1 MANGTIHNNAAE
13 ILFAE
18 LLGASVV
25 DGLGAPAV
33 VGADDG
39 ANEEVGPAVG
49 DLVVVVVGLP
59 GAAVVV
65 VVVTLAVDGAPGT
78 GAAVDGA
85 PGAGAAVVVVV
96 VGPDVGA
103 GAVVVVVVT
112 GALVAPP
119 NTTAMYTALGLTR

>member
-13 ILFAE
+13 ILLAE

-25 DGLGAPAV
+25 DGLGAPGV
-33 VGADDG
+33 VGAEDG

-103 GAVVVVVVT
+103 AVVVVVVT

-119 NTTAMYTALGLTR
+119 NTTAIYTALGLTR

>member
-1 MANGTIHNNAAE
+1 MANGTIHNNAAG
-13 ILFAE
+13 ILLAE

-25 DGLGAPAV
+25 DGLGAPGV
-33 VGADDG
+33 VGAEDG

-49 DLVVVVVGLP
+49 DLVVVVVVGLP

-65 VVVTLAVDGAPGT
+65 VVVTLAVDGTPGT

-85 PGAGAAVVVVV
+85 PGTGAAVVVVV

-103 GAVVVVVVT
+103 AVVVVVVT

-119 NTTAMYTALGLTR
+119 NTTAIYTALGLTR